1 LDRRIRTSLFS
12 IAANILLVSI
22 LVTTS
27 YLTGSLAILA
37 DAYHSFS
44 DLIVSLTVLT
54 SLLVR
59 RRLERRNDHTDP
71 VPGYWIESVVAFAV
85 SLLILYTAYEV
96 VTKVLSRPPDFQ
108 IRNLALGVVG
118 VTVCIAITYFISRFK
133 IMVGRETDS
142 PALVADGYHSR
153 MDMFSSIAVLLSIM
167 GQWIGIT
174 LDSLVAVTIAV
185 LIAITGLNL
194 LISSFI
200 SFFRKS
206 HIKEALDLESTFS
219 HLNRFVG
226 FVTERLFRRRMVLP
240 RIDLA
245 RLHPRRWL
253 TRRVATVLAVSGLVV
268 YSHSGIRIVN
278 PDEVGVRFRFGAIV
292 AEHLGPGLHFAF
304 PWPLE
309 TIVKVNVQRIFRIE
323 LGFRTDPTLL
333 ERLSPLL
340 WEAKHKV
347 KGYEKIGADSVAIS
361 GDENLVDF
369 SLVVHYRPEDAVTH
383 LYRVN
388 RIDDVVRGITRSFMR
403 QQLATERADL
413 LMTELRPQVLE
424 RLKMLI
430 ADHVERLDLGI
441 EIMAVY
447 CHDVHPPLE
456 AVSAFRDV
464 FSAREDKVRA
474 INEAE
479 SLRNESLPK
488 ARAEAE
494 TLLAEAEG
502 YEVEKRLHAEGEAQK
517 FVLTAQAFRQEP
529 EITGYRLFLE
539 TVEQGLAGKKKYV
552 ANPRA
557 NLGGYRLWM
566 YMPKFIPE

>member
-1 LDRRIRTSLFS
+1 M
-12 IAANILLVSI
+12 LVSI
-22 LVTTS
+22 LATTS

-54 SLLVR
+54 SLLLR
-59 RRLERRNDHTDP
+59 RRLERRQNNQADSVH
-71 VPGYWIESVVAFAV
+71 GYWIESLVAFAV
-85 SLLILYTAYEV
+85 SLLILYTAYTV
-96 VTKVLSRPPDFQ
+96 VTKVLSKPPDFQ
-108 IRNLALGVVG
+108 LRNLPVGILGVTICV
-118 VTVCIAITYFISRFK
+118 AITYFISRFK

-153 MDMFSSIAVLLSIM
+153 MDMLSSIAVLLSIM

-174 LDSLVAVTIAV
+174 LDSLVAVIIAV
-185 LIAITGLNL
+185 LIAVTGLNL

-200 SFFRKS
+200 SFVRKS
-206 HIKEALDLESTFS
+206 HIKEALDLESAFS
-219 HLNRFVG
+219 SLNRLIG
-226 FVTERLFRRRMVLP
+226 FVTERLFKRRLSLP
-240 RIDLA
+240 RIDLFA

-253 TRRVATVLAVSGLVV
+253 TPRVAVLLVVIGLAVYL
-268 YSHSGIRIVN
+268 HSGIRIVN

-292 AEHLGPGLHFAF
+292 AKHLGPGLHFAF
-304 PWPLE
+304 PWPFE
-309 TIVKVNVQRIFRIE
+309 TIAKVPVPRIFRIE

-333 ERLSPLL
+333 ESLSPLL
-340 WEAKHKV
+340 WETKHKV
-347 KGYEKIGADSVAIS
+347 PGYEKMGEDSVAIT

-369 SLVVHYRPEDAVTH
+369 SLVVHYRPKDAVTH

-388 RIDDVVRGITRSFMR
+388 KIDDVVRGITRSFMR

-413 LMTELRPQVLE
+413 LMTELRPQVLD
-424 RLKMLI
+424 RLKTLI
-430 ADHVERLDLGI
+430 DDHVQEIDLGI
-441 EIMAVY
+441 EIVGLY

-479 SLRNESLPK
+479 SQRNESLPK

-494 TLLAEAEG
+494 TMLAEAEA
-502 YEVEKRLHAEGEAQK
+502 YDVEKRLRAEGEARK
-517 FVLTAQAFRQEP
+517 FELTAQAFRQEP